1 MKRIINQSELSET
14 KQNKSMKILSVNDM
28 LKIRGGD
35 QGTIDPK
42 GLK

>member
-14 KQNKSMKILSVNDM
+14 NQNKSMKILSVNDM

-35 QGTIDPK
+35 QSNPDPK